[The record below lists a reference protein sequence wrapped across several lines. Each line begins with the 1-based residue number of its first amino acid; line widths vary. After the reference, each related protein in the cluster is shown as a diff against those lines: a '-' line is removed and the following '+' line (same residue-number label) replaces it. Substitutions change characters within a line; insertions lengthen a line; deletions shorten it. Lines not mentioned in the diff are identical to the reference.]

1 MTAKRKKYIR
11 IRYLPRR
18 KHPEH
23 MLESCQNF
31 RSSSTGAS
39 YKVRLD
45 MQESTFQVI
54 NVGQRKIIK
63 SGGRKGLTHH
73 WLKILA
79 KRALES
85 LGVEFGM
92 DLRNIDRTSKKASEE
107 PEKENSISDCNLEIN
122 N

>member
-1 MTAKRKKYIR
+1 MAAKLKKYVR

-18 KHPEH
+18 NQPKH

-31 RSSSTGAS
+31 RSSTTGAA

-45 MQESTFQVI
+45 MEESTFQVI
-54 NVGQRKIIK
+54 NVGQRRVIK
-63 SGGRKGLTHH
+63 SGGKKGLTHH

-85 LGVEFGM
+85 LGVQFGM

-107 PEKENSISDCNLEIN
+107 PENEDSISDCNLEVN